1 MEHVKL
7 LRVSHLARRHRMHW
21 MVASRSCGAQPRHKL
36 RACKHSQHLI
46 HLRCLAANAKLAA
59 PAKSAWVH
67 PMQNWRAPGDYP
79 VRPWPAVG
87 RQL

>member
-36 RACKHSQHLI
+36 RACKHN
-46 HLRCLAANAKLAA
+46 AALDT
-59 PAKSAWVH
+59 PAVPCCGCKTCSPCKERLDALSASWK
-67 PMQNWRAPGDYP
+67 APGDYP
-79 VRPWPAVG
+79 ARPWPAMG